1 MKKVF
6 KILVISLCLIAV
18 FAFSASAAVPYETYT
33 YSQAGNIQISPTAYR
48 PLDKITAFGKDADG
62 MDIVLNQP
70 GDILFDE
77 FHNYIIIADTSNNR
91 IVITDENFQCVKIIS
106 EFGSNGN
113 RETFNSP
120 NGVFVTG
127 DGRLYVADTK
137 NSRIVVFD
145 KDFKFSRILP
155 PISAEVLPEG
165 FSYSPKSVVVDN
177 ADNVYVVSMNS
188 NMGVVSLDPNGKFEG
203 FFGAQE
209 VTVNPLEMLYRA
221 IMSEEQLQRSE
232 AYVSVE
238 YSNLTIDKKGFVY
251 VTCADVDRYQ
261 LFSAVSSRSK
271 SSAYAPI
278 KKLNPAGTD
287 VLVRNGFFPPVGDTS
302 FSAYSQ
308 KGSGGPSEIHDVEL
322 MANNMYCLM
331 DVNHNKIFVY
341 DSDGNLLYAF
351 GGKGE
356 AIGLYHSLTAITW
369 HNNKFYN
376 LDSNDGS
383 VTILE
388 RTDYGALIDQVI
400 EYQETLQ
407 YDKADD
413 LWNTIISKNNNCD
426 MAYLGLGKIALE
438 KGEYK
443 EAMDLFKLIGDKE
456 YYQRAFKLY
465 RDESLSKI
473 GIVVFVVI
481 VLVIVLVTF
490 LVKKVSAYNEKITE
504 HPFSGKFKDAVI
516 YGFYVVRHPFN
527 GYWGLKA
534 EKRGTVA
541 AATFWLGLA
550 SVSAIFAELGACYVQ
565 KAAHPSVINA
575 LGNTLFPL
583 LLAMVANV
591 CFTTLMDGKG
601 TFREVY
607 MAIGYATVP
616 YAVCTIPFTLIS
628 YVLTDQELGILSM
641 CTGVVLALVLLLVF
655 CGLMSV
661 HDYSFGKNVIVCL
674 LTVVGIAFILFILI
688 IFISLGSKVVA
699 LLSSIISEISYRS

>member
-1 MKKVF
+1 MKKAL
-6 KILVISLCLIAV
+6 KILIISLVLVAV
-18 FAFSASAAVPYETYT
+18 FAGSVNAAVPYETYT
-33 YSQAGNIQISPTAYR
+33 YSYAGDVQISPTAYR
-48 PLDKITAFGKDADG
+48 PVTKVTSFGKDETGA
-62 MDIVLNQP
+62 DIVLNQP
-70 GDILFDE
+70 GDIIYDE
-77 FHNYIIIADTSNNR
+77 FHNYIIIADTGSNR
-91 IVITDENFQCVKIIS
+91 IIICDKNFNCVKIIS
-106 EFGSNGN
+106 EFKYEGN
-113 RETFNSP
+113 TETFNSP
-120 NGVFVTG
+120 NGVFVTN

-137 NSRIVVFD
+137 NSRIVIFD
-145 KDFKFSRILP
+145 KNFNFIKILP
-155 PISAEVLPEG
+155 PISAEILPEG
-165 FSYSPKSVVVDN
+165 FAYNPKNVVVDN

-209 VTVNPLEMLYRA
+209 VSVNPMEMVYRA

-238 YSNLTIDKKGFVY
+238 YSNLTIDSKGFVY
-251 VTCADVDRYQ
+251 VTCADIERYE

-302 FSAYSQ
+302 FSAYSG
-308 KGSGGPSEIHDVEL
+308 KDGGAPSEIHDVEL
-322 MANNMYCLM
+322 LPNNMYCLM
-331 DVNHNKIFVY
+331 DTNHNKLFVY

-356 AIGLYHSLTAITW
+356 AVGLYNSLCAVTW
-369 HNNKFYN
+369 NNNKFYN
-376 LDSNDGS
+376 LDSYDGS

-388 RTDYGALIDQVI
+388 RSDYGALIDQVI

-407 YDKADD
+407 YEKADS

-438 KGEYK
+438 QGKYE
-443 EAMDLFKLIGDKE
+443 EAMELFKLIGDKE
-456 YYQRAFKLY
+456 YYQRAYKLY
-465 RDESLSKI
+465 REEQLAKI

-481 VLVIVLVTF
+481 IAIIAIVAF
-490 LVKKVSAYNEKITE
+490 LVKKVGAYNEKLTE
-504 HPFSGKFKDAVI
+504 KPFSGKFWDSVV
-516 YGFYVVRHPFN
+516 YGFYITRHPFN

-541 AATFWLGLA
+541 GGIFWLGLA

-565 KAAHPSVINA
+565 KVENPSVINA
-575 LGNTLFPL
+575 LSNTLFPL

-601 TFREVY
+601 TFKEVF
-607 MAIGYATVP
+607 MAISYATVP
-616 YAVCTIPFTLIS
+616 YAVTTIPFTLIS
-628 YVLTDQELGILSM
+628 YVLTEQELGILTM
-641 CTGVVLALVLLLVF
+641 CSSVVLAWVLMLVF

-674 LTVVGIAFILFILI
+674 LTVAGIAFILFILI

-699 LLSSIISEISYRS
+699 LLSSIISEIAYRS